1 MVKQKTI
8 HAFHGRRRAVIDRVR
23 PEIDAG
29 AFPIKRV
36 VGETVHVEA
45 DIIADGHDHIR
56 AVLRHRRAGGKWT
69 ETELHNQGND
79 HWTASFTVKK
89 LGYYEYTVHAW
100 IDHVETWIAGLRKK
114 HDAAVVDEVDL
125 SIGARLIADTAER
138 VRNAG
143 ASHAADARR
152 LTDIATGLEDATVSI
167 DHRVGSVLDPAVI
180 SLLAAWPDRSLE
192 SAYVTT
198 LRVQVDRRRAA
209 FSAWYELFPRS
220 TGEGTTHG
228 TFRDVAARL
237 PYIAQLGFDIVYM
250 PPIHPIGTT
259 KRKGRNNN
267 VTAGP
272 GDPGSPWAIGSSEG
286 GHTAIHPQLGS
297 LEEFHELVERVRSY
311 EMEIALDIAFQCAPD
326 HPWVKEH
333 PDWFV
338 SRPDGSIQFAENPP
352 KKYEDIYPINFET
365 EDWQALWQELK
376 NVFLY
381 WADQGVLVFRVD
393 NPHTKAFPFWEW
405 AIGEIRR
412 EHPEAIFLAEAFTR
426 PKRMYRLAKAGFT
439 QSYTY
444 FTWRNG
450 PAELREYLTEL
461 TTTEVAEFFRPNFW
475 PNTPDILH
483 EDLQTGGRAA
493 FVARFVL
500 AATLSGNYGIYG
512 PAFELLERTP
522 VRPGSEE
529 YLHSEKYEIRSWD
542 LGRADSIAPLI
553 RQVNAIRRKN
563 EALHDNRTLRFH
575 ACDNPAILCYSKRS
589 DSGDN
594 VVLVCVNMD
603 YHATQA
609 GMVEFSPAAV
619 GLPAYPTAQ
628 PTGQPQSVAPF
639 VVRDL
644 LDQVTYTWR
653 GYWNY
658 VKLDPRT
665 RPVHIFVLE
674 R

>member
-1 MVKQKTI
+1 MKQKSI
-8 HAFHGRRRAVIDRVR
+8 HAYHGRRRVVIDRVR

-36 VGETVHVEA
+36 IGETVHVEA

-56 AVLRHRRAGGKWT
+56 AVLRYRPAGGRWA
-69 ETELHNQGND
+69 ETPLHNQGND
-79 HWTASFTVKK
+79 RWTASFSVKK
-89 LGYYEYTVHAW
+89 LGFYEYTVHAW
-100 IDHVETWIAGLRKK
+100 IDHVDTWIHGLRKK
-114 HDAAVVDEVDL
+114 HAAAVVDEVDL

-138 VRNAG
+138 VRSAG
-143 ASHAADARR
+143 ASHTAEARR
-152 LTDIATGLEDATVSI
+152 LAEIAAGLEVPTDSV
-167 DHRVGSVLDPAVI
+167 DHRVGTVLAPATI
-180 SLLAAWPDRSLE
+180 ALLDAWPDRSLE
-192 SAYVTT
+192 NSYATT

-220 TGEGTTHG
+220 AGSGTTHG
-228 TFRDVAARL
+228 TFHDVAARL
-237 PYIAQLGFDIVYM
+237 PYIARLGFDIVYM

-259 KRKGRNNN
+259 KRKGRNNS
-267 VTAGP
+267 VTAAP
-272 GDPGSPWAIGSSEG
+272 GDPGSPWAIGSAEG
-286 GHTAIHPQLGS
+286 GHTAIHPQLGT
-297 LEEFHELVERVRSY
+297 LEDFRELVERVRSY

-326 HPWVKEH
+326 HPWVAEH

-376 NVFLY
+376 DVFLY
-381 WADQGVLVFRVD
+381 WIEQGVLVFRVD

-405 AIGEIRR
+405 AIAEIRR

-444 FTWRNG
+444 FTWRND

-493 FVARFVL
+493 FIARFVL

-512 PAFELLERTP
+512 PAFELLEHTP
-522 VRPGSEE
+522 SRPGGED
-529 YLHSEKYEIRSWD
+529 YLHSEKYEIRVWD
-542 LGRADSIAPLI
+542 LARTDSLAPLI
-553 RQVNAIRRKN
+553 RQVNAIRREN
-563 EALHDNRTLRFH
+563 EALQDNRTLRFH
-575 ACDNPAILCYSKRS
+575 PCDNPSILCYSKRS
-589 DSGDN
+589 ASGDN
-594 VVLVCVNMD
+594 VILICVNMD
-603 YHATQA
+603 FHATQA
-609 GMVEFSPAAV
+609 GMVEFSPLAV
-619 GLPAYPTAQ
+619 GLPDQ
-628 PTGQPQSVAPF
+628 PPF

-644 LDQVTYTWR
+644 LDKATYTWR

-658 VKLDPRT
+658 VELDPRT